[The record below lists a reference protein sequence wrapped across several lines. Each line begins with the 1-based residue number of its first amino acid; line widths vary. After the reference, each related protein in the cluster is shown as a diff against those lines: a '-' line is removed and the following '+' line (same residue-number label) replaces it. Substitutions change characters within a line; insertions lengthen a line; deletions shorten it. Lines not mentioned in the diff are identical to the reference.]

1 MEEGPEGTTP
11 GSLPAIRGRDRDS
24 LSLGCS
30 YLPEKSKQTPTQ
42 ERKTVTVTIIMKLST
57 Q

>member
-30 YLPEKSKQTPTQ
+30 YLPEKNKQTPTQ

>member
-11 GSLPAIRGRDRDS
+11 GSLPAIRDRDS

-30 YLPEKSKQTPTQ
+30 YLPEENKQTSTQ